1 MIERKTKMKYQY
13 KNIDKLTGKEKMLLN
28 LLDEKPEV
36 KFIFWKKDDSGSG
49 EVRRNARGTRKEYR
63 LHTL

>member
-36 KFIFWKKDDSGSG
+36 KFIFWK
-49 EVRRNARGTRKEYR
+49 
-63 LHTL
+63 